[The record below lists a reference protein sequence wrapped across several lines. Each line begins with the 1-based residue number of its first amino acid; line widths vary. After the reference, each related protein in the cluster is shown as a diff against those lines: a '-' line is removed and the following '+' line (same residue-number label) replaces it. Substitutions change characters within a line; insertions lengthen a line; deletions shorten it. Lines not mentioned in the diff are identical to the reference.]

1 MKFNLTERAKKI
13 LGIRDGSEKIWKDFK
28 EELDQTAMDKA
39 CALMAESIDATI
51 LAEMAAAGEKP
62 EPAPLTGE
70 EILET
75 AMRMREKD
83 ARFPSI
89 QIIPCDW
96 MCDKVFYY
104 KKHKKKRVEK
114 KWKKR
119 YGMMVKIYP
128 WEKCIYTEGMLMCHP
143 IVAEYLLNEFRGAGI
158 VR

>member
-1 MKFNLTERAKKI
+1 
-13 LGIRDGSEKIWKDFK
+13 
-28 EELDQTAMDKA
+28 
-39 CALMAESIDATI
+39 
-51 LAEMAAAGEKP
+51 
-62 EPAPLTGE
+62 
-70 EILET
+70 
-75 AMRMREKD
+75 MRMREKD

-143 IVAEYLLNEFRGAGI
+143 IVAEYLMNEFRGAGI